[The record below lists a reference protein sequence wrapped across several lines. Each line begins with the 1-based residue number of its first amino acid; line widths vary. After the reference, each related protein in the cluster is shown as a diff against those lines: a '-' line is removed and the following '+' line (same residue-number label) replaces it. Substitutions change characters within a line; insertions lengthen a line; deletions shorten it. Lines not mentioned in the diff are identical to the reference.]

1 MCVFVCKSICVR
13 VCLCWYVCVCVCVR
27 MQVTRMNKCERIGW
41 RNGERERE
49 RERNT
54 HIQANKRNKDLEK
67 RDGGGYR
74 LEMRG
79 GEGKGGALVIEW
91 SVTQWARVENKK

>member
-1 MCVFVCKSICVR
+1 MA
-13 VCLCWYVCVCVCVR
+13 
-27 MQVTRMNKCERIGW
+27 
-41 RNGERERE
+41 RE